1 MVSLIVILVSKPNNS
16 AHDKNFRFI
25 LSFVSYNFYI
35 RQIKLEKKH
44 TKLYIYDMLDIDEP
58 IINMENS
65 LVYKINLF
73 RVCLAQIIDIKINNL
88 RHLSSNSSL
97 QKVIF

>member
-1 MVSLIVILVSKPNNS
+1 
-16 AHDKNFRFI
+16 
-25 LSFVSYNFYI
+25 
-35 RQIKLEKKH
+35 
-44 TKLYIYDMLDIDEP
+44 MLDIDEP